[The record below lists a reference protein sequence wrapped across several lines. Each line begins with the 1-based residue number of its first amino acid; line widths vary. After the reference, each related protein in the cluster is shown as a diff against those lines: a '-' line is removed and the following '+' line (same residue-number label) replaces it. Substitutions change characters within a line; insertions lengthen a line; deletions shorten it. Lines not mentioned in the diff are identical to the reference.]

1 MDNETTYWN
10 KIKFLD
16 NFLLKIVRY
25 EREKIHK
32 IFLESVNYNNNL
44 SLLDVGTTS
53 SLDESQNLILEK
65 TKENKNISC
74 LSNQNLDLTKKKF
87 SNIKDTFIGDGRK
100 MNLEDNKFDI
110 VYSSATIEHVGSFEE
125 QKVFVEES
133 YRVAKKNVFITTP
146 NRFHPIDF
154 HTKIPFIHWLP
165 KKFHRKILKFI
176 GLEFYSLEKNL
187 NLMSKKDLLRIMSKI
202 NCSNFKI
209 LKHKF
214 LFFTSNLILV
224 INKKKN

>member
-100 MNLEDNKFDI
+100 MNLEDNKF
-110 VYSSATIEHVGSFEE
+110 
-125 QKVFVEES
+125 
-133 YRVAKKNVFITTP
+133 
-146 NRFHPIDF
+146 
-154 HTKIPFIHWLP
+154 
-165 KKFHRKILKFI
+165 
-176 GLEFYSLEKNL
+176 
-187 NLMSKKDLLRIMSKI
+187 
-202 NCSNFKI
+202 
-209 LKHKF
+209 
-214 LFFTSNLILV
+214 TSQS
-224 INKKKN
+224 